1 VGNTVAE
8 LRAAK
13 KQQAQLA
20 VEMEKSSAGKF
31 DERNALLQTMTSME
45 CSVESFLCEIEGK
58 LEMLQDH
65 QALLVQELNA
75 RGQKLSACEANIKR
89 LFDERTDN
97 INAGEKASSTIA
109 SLHGKLMQLEE
120 GDSEMQRRLK
130 VQLSYDSHSTLIE
143 QQLQIQLAVLQG
155 QLETRQAEFA
165 ASDSRFRLLDARNAH
180 LQAQLAQFSTA
191 AQVRDKEHQQE
202 LKFLTTQAVDQE
214 INFKRIS
221 AENLQI
227 KMNLRTAYQDS
238 NSALA
243 AIKERERILKGQQDE
258 RCTKHARLLHIAG
271 MYQRSRDEGLGKLV
285 VCEQVQMEVL
295 ELYQVNN
302 AHLQDSSNAEDSKCT
317 QLSSANMYIA
327 DLKGNH
333 HLLQQLYETR
343 QNELDRLHQEL
354 AVFRANDDLQLEHA
368 HADLSRFEKTE
379 AALLEALLSR
389 DQEIAQMQ
397 SSANEMQDAVQD
409 LMAELQSERAAQ
421 TAEIESFEE
430 IAWQLK
436 ESAAEKSIEIMLL
449 TETIATLETAASNDT
464 QMQVQELLDVKTKE
478 VFDLARTNMIAESR
492 VGELQRKLADL
503 MVLCEHHTNAAD
515 ELHTVKIQL
524 TEANEQMQQG
534 NSELGGLNTKL
545 QSAQL
550 ELQTLQES
558 VDKKDTK
565 LTELRDSKERLQARL
580 AHVRTQATDSAAIQE
595 ILEQKEA
602 ALADLKHATECVKK
616 ENEEL
621 RLQVEDS
628 AATKKLLNDM
638 QHRMQHADSELVGM
652 RTLYNKMQSLRETEE
667 ALKVQE
673 KALEKKTPDNAKAA
687 VADEVQGLRESLTKM
702 TRQLGMLAQER
713 SCIVNELRD
722 TQAALFESQ
731 VTCNKFEAR
740 SQALA
745 YEADELKQIRT
756 QQDLDTTSPDG
767 WTGSVGTLRSSSEQ
781 VESISFVGRLSPQ
794 TSRSV
799 CIHALESSRPVS
811 PDKGKESE
819 TPELIQTRA
828 QRATRAAARS
838 VAPDFCAVVS
848 PQTTEKQ
855 PQLERSAQK
864 AYFSPPPS
872 LPTVPPPLPLPP
884 GDGSGQIW
892 PRSSPT
898 KYFGGDASTN
908 EEFKTNED
916 VQDHPRHTTGHDLT
930 TSALTRGFGVAVGND
945 VSLDSNMI
953 IRPRQQI
960 VHAPQ
965 ESATPVAVKLP
976 PRPPVREASVQKW
989 MSTMLTPTRP
999 PQVQGMFQ
1007 PTNAG

>member
-1 VGNTVAE
+1 
-8 LRAAK
+8 
-13 KQQAQLA
+13 
-20 VEMEKSSAGKF
+20 
-31 DERNALLQTMTSME
+31 
-45 CSVESFLCEIEGK
+45 
-58 LEMLQDH
+58 
-65 QALLVQELNA
+65 
-75 RGQKLSACEANIKR
+75 
-89 LFDERTDN
+89 
-97 INAGEKASSTIA
+97 
-109 SLHGKLMQLEE
+109 
-120 GDSEMQRRLK
+120 
-130 VQLSYDSHSTLIE
+130 
-143 QQLQIQLAVLQG
+143 
-155 QLETRQAEFA
+155 
-165 ASDSRFRLLDARNAH
+165 
-180 LQAQLAQFSTA
+180 
-191 AQVRDKEHQQE
+191 
-202 LKFLTTQAVDQE
+202 
-214 INFKRIS
+214 
-221 AENLQI
+221 
-227 KMNLRTAYQDS
+227 
-238 NSALA
+238 
-243 AIKERERILKGQQDE
+243 
-258 RCTKHARLLHIAG
+258 
-271 MYQRSRDEGLGKLV
+271 
-285 VCEQVQMEVL
+285 
-295 ELYQVNN
+295 
-302 AHLQDSSNAEDSKCT
+302 
-317 QLSSANMYIA
+317 
-327 DLKGNH
+327 
-333 HLLQQLYETR
+333 
-343 QNELDRLHQEL
+343 
-354 AVFRANDDLQLEHA
+354 
-368 HADLSRFEKTE
+368 
-379 AALLEALLSR
+379 
-389 DQEIAQMQ
+389 MQ

-409 LMAELQSERAAQ
+409 LTAGLQSERAAQ
-421 TAEIESFEE
+421 TAEIESFEA
-430 IAWQLK
+430 IARQLK

-449 TETIATLETAASNDT
+449 TENIATLEKAASNDT
-464 QMQVQELLDVKTKE
+464 QMPLLGQVQELLDVKTKE
-478 VFDLARTNMIAESR
+478 VFDLTRTNMMAESR

-503 MVLCEHHTNAAD
+503 MVRCEHHTNAAD
-515 ELHTVKIQL
+515 ELHTVNIQL

-565 LTELRDSKERLQARL
+565 LTELRDSKERLPAKL
-580 AHVRTQATDSAAIQE
+580 AHVRTQATDSAALQE
-595 ILEQKEA
+595 ILGQKEA

-628 AATKKLLNDM
+628 AATTKLLNDMQHRM

-652 RTLYNKMQSLRETEE
+652 HTLYNKMQSSRETEQ

-731 VTCNKFEAR
+731 VTCNKFEAK

-745 YEADELKQIRT
+745 YQADDERKQIPT
-756 QQDLDTTSPDG
+756 QQDFDTSSPDS
-767 WTGSVGTLRSSSEQ
+767 WIGSVGTLRSSSKE
-781 VESISFVGRLSPQ
+781 VESIGFVGRLSPQ

-838 VAPDFCAVVS
+838 VAPEFCAVVS
-848 PQTTEKQ
+848 PQTTEQ
-855 PQLERSAQK
+855 QAQVERSAHK

-872 LPTVPPPLPLPP
+872 LPTVPPPLRFPL
-884 GDGSGQIW
+884 GEGSGQIW
-892 PRSSPT
+892 PRSSLT
-898 KYFGGDASTN
+898 KCFGGDASTN
-908 EEFKTNED
+908 EDVQGDASSKED

-930 TSALTRGFGVAVGND
+930 ISALTRGFDVAVGND

-976 PRPPVREASVQKW
+976 PRPPVREATVQKW
-989 MSTMLTPTRP
+989 MPTILTPTRP
-999 PQVQGMFQ
+999 PQVQGNV
-1007 PTNAG
+1007 PTDKHRVELKVLTGVCLNAPTLV